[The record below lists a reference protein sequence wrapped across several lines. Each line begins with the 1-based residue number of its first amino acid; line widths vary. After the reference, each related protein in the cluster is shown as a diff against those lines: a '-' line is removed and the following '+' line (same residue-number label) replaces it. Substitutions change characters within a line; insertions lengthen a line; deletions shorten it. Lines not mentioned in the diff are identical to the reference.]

1 MSEITTTSRSTTIGF
16 AILILLSI
24 TWGASFI
31 LIKKGLLA
39 FSPMQV
45 ASLRIGIAGIAFLP
59 FFIFNFKKID
69 WSQLQPLL
77 IVGFA
82 GSALPAL
89 LFSIAQTQVSSS
101 VAGVLNSMTPI
112 FVLIQG
118 VLFYGLILTRNN
130 LLGVVLG
137 FLGASLLIIG
147 PSYFMTQLEEI
158 VVAEDK
164 NEWYALLL
172 ILATYCYALSGNT
185 IQKHFQNTSAIN
197 LSAAA
202 YCLVAPVGILYLLF
216 SDFINILQT
225 HPDAMVSLGAIVF
238 LSLIGTVAASV
249 LFFKLIQM
257 TSALFASTV
266 AFLIPIV
273 AIGFGFLDGE
283 QVTIYH
289 FLGMAMILF
298 GVYITRK
305 KKKILKK
312 KGVNTSS

>member
-1 MSEITTTSRSTTIGF
+1 MLKNTKISSSPTLGF

-39 FSPMQV
+39 FTPMQV
-45 ASLRIGIAGIAFLP
+45 ASLRIGIAGLAFLP
-59 FFIFNFKKID
+59 IFLFNFKQID
-69 WSQLQPLL
+69 WSKLQPLL

-82 GSALPAL
+82 GSAIPAL
-89 LFSIAQTQVSSS
+89 LFSLAQTQVSSS

-118 VLFYGLILTRNN
+118 VLFYGLILTRNK
-130 LLGVVLG
+130 LLGVILG
-137 FLGASLLIIG
+137 FSGASLLIVG
-147 PSYFMTQLEEI
+147 PAYFLPAVEEVI
-158 VVAEDK
+158 QVEDK

-185 IQKHFQNTSAIN
+185 IQKHFQKVSAVN

-216 SDFINILQT
+216 SDFISILQT
-225 HPDAMVSLGAIVF
+225 HPDAMTSLGAIVF

-273 AIGFGFLDGE
+273 AIIFGFIDGE
-283 QVTIYH
+283 RVTIYH
-289 FLGMAMILF
+289 FLGMGMILF

-305 KKKILKK
+305 KE
-312 KGVNTSS
+312 

>member
-1 MSEITTTSRSTTIGF
+1 M
-16 AILILLSI
+16 
-24 TWGASFI
+24 
-31 LIKKGLLA
+31 IKRGLLA
-39 FSPMQV
+39 FSPLQV
-45 ASLRIGIAGIAFLP
+45 ASLRIAVAGLAFLP
-59 FFIFNFKKID
+59 IFIFNFKKID
-69 WSQLQPLL
+69 WTQLQPLL

-82 GSALPAL
+82 GSAIPAL
-89 LFSIAQTQVSSS
+89 LFSLAQTQVSSS

-118 VLFYGLILTRNN
+118 VLFYGLVFTKNR
-130 LLGVVLG
+130 LLGVILG
-137 FLGASLLIIG
+137 FLGALLLILG
-147 PSYFMTQLEEI
+147 PSYFIPQVEE
-158 VVAEDK
+158 VVSTKDK
-164 NEWYALLL
+164 NEWYALFL

-185 IQKHFQNTSAIN
+185 IQKYFKNVSAIN

-216 SDFINILQT
+216 SDFTKVLQT
-225 HPDAMVSLGAIVF
+225 HPDAMTSLGAIVF
-238 LSLIGTVAASV
+238 LSLVGTVAAST

-273 AIGFGFLDGE
+273 AICFGFLDGE
-283 QVTIYH
+283 KVTIYH

-305 KKKILKK
+305 DKKIVKK
-312 KGVNTSS
+312 ARLEI

>member
-1 MSEITTTSRSTTIGF
+1 LSEKTQKPRSYTIGW

-24 TWGASFI
+24 TWVASFI

-45 ASLRIGIAGIAFLP
+45 ASLRIGIAGLAFLP
-59 FFIFNFKKID
+59 VLIINFKKID
-69 WSQLQPLL
+69 WTQIQPLL

-82 GSALPAL
+82 GSAIPAL
-89 LFSIAQTQVSSS
+89 LFSLAQTQVSSS

-118 VLFYGLILTRNN
+118 VLFYGLVLTRNK
-130 LLGVVLG
+130 LLGVILG

-147 PSYFMTQLEEI
+147 PSYFTPRLEE
-158 VVAEDK
+158 VVSIGDK
-164 NEWYALLL
+164 NEWYALFL

-185 IQKHFQNTSAIN
+185 IQKYFKNVSAVN

-216 SDFINILQT
+216 SDFITILQT
-225 HPDAMVSLGAIVF
+225 HPDALMSLGAIVF
-238 LSLIGTVAASV
+238 LSLVGTVAASV

-257 TSALFASTV
+257 SSALFASTV

-283 QVTIYH
+283 KVTIYH
-289 FLGMAMILF
+289 FLGMVMILF

-305 KKKILKK
+305 RK
-312 KGVNTSS
+312 

>member
-1 MSEITTTSRSTTIGF
+1 MSELNKNSSPTAIGF
-16 AILILLSI
+16 AILILLSVV
-24 TWGASFI
+24 WGASFI

-59 FFIFNFKKID
+59 FLIINFKKID
-69 WSQLQPLL
+69 WSQLRPLL

-82 GSALPAL
+82 GSAIPAL
-89 LFSIAQTQVSSS
+89 LFSLAQTQVSSS

-118 VLFYGLILTRNN
+118 ILFYGLVLTKNKVM
-130 LLGVVLG
+130 GVVLG

-147 PSYFMTQLEEI
+147 PSYFMPQEE
-158 VVAEDK
+158 VVVSNG

-185 IQKHFQNTSAIN
+185 IQKYFQNVSAIN

-216 SDFINILQT
+216 SDFLEILQT
-225 HPDAMVSLGAIVF
+225 HPDGMTSLSAIIF
-238 LSLIGTVAASV
+238 LSLIGTVTASI

-283 QVTIYH
+283 KVTLYH
-289 FLGMAMILF
+289 FIGMAMILF

-305 KKKILKK
+305 K
-312 KGVNTSS
+312 